1 MQSQLL
7 GHALIGFT
15 MLTSLLWLGAL
26 PTDIVLRAA
35 ELLAVWCLLST
46 LIVICAGAWVAL
58 GRSRR
63 REHQPMK
70 SRQLQ

>member
-15 MLTSLLWLGAL
+15 MLLSLLWLGAL
-26 PTDIVLRAA
+26 PTEFVLRAA
-35 ELLAVWCLLST
+35 ELLAAWCLLST
-46 LIVICAGAWVAL
+46 LVVICAGAWVAL

-63 REHQPMK
+63 REAEPLK
-70 SRQLQ
+70 ARQLQ